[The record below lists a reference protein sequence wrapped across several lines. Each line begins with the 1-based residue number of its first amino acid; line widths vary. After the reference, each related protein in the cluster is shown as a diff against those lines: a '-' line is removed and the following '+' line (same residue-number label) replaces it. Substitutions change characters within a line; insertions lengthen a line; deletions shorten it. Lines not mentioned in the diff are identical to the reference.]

1 LHDATTRARFTRD
14 QVRKAPLFAVVVL
27 GVAALLRPAFAY
39 TDSGD
44 RIFPANIQ
52 LPQIAP
58 GDEFYL
64 NYTTLPLNPGASGG
78 QTRATDV
85 TATYGKTITDS
96 LGVFI
101 EMTYTGIN
109 QAGASTLYGWQNVD
123 GELKYEAINDPTH
136 EFLFSLGLDRETGG
150 TGAERVGAFA
160 SGATT
165 PRAYFGKGFGDLDI
179 GFLRPLAIEGMFGSA
194 FADAAPP
201 ARSRDYRLRRRIF
214 DPLHAIQGAELRP
227 AGLGQ
232 RHDPD
237 NRNRVD
243 GARRQQLRHATDGA
257 GRARHHL
264 CRRGVGARGRSA
276 GAVQPGDREGNW
288 RHRATPYRARL
299 FVLRHRRQTAVFGAM
314 TAC

>member
-1 LHDATTRARFTRD
+1 
-14 QVRKAPLFAVVVL
+14 VRKAPLFAVVVL

-64 NYTTLPLNPGASGG
+64 NYTTLPLNPGATGG

-85 TATYGKTITDS
+85 TGTYGKMITDS

-109 QAGASTLYGWQNVD
+109 QAGTSTLYGWQNVD

-194 FADAAPP
+194 FADAAPRP
-201 ARSRDYRLRRRIF
+201 DLATTGFVVEYSIPYMQSKVQSF
-214 DPLHAIQGAELRP
+214 DLPDWVRGMTPITEIVWTAPEGSSYGTRPTELVAP
-227 AGLGQ
+227 GITYA
-232 RHDPD
+232 
-237 NRNRVD
+237 
-243 GARRQQLRHATDGA
+243 GA
-257 GRARHHL
+257 GWEL
-264 CRRGVGARGRSA
+264 GVEALVPCS
-276 GAVQPGDREGNW
+276 
-288 RHRATPYRARL
+288 RATGRGIGVTAQLHIALDYL
-299 FVLRHRRQTAVFGAM
+299 FSDTVGKPLFSER
-314 TAC
+314 